1 MNTLENKIQT
11 DLTNAIKSKDLK
23 KAIIIRGIK
32 SAFALFKTA
41 PDGKKEPDDSD
52 LLQIIQKLVEKR
64 KKTGDLYKRRVD
76 QIWQKVSMQKVN
88 LFQHIYLKCLVRKK
102 SQRLLMKP
110 LLNLVQQL

>member
-64 KKTGDLYKRRVD
+64 KKTGDLYKK
-76 QIWQKVSMQKVN
+76 IWQKVSMQKVN